1 MTAMPYPDHLLSL
14 EEWDALPEDRSHRCE
29 LAEGVL
35 LVVPVPAPR
44 RQIAIHRLT
53 ARLNEAVP
61 DDLYAVH
68 EVDVLIN
75 PAPPVTVR
83 APDVVVVPSAR
94 LDEEPVASGGGEVEL
109 ASPFPLVVDLA
120 ELLRR

>member
-1 MTAMPYPDHLLSL
+1 M
-14 EEWDALPEDRSHRCE
+14 
-29 LAEGVL
+29 
-35 LVVPVPAPR
+35 
-44 RQIAIHRLT
+44 
-53 ARLNEAVP
+53 
-61 DDLYAVH
+61 
-68 EVDVLIN
+68 LIN

-94 LDEEPVASGGGEVEL
+94 LDGEPVASGSGKVEL

>member
-1 MTAMPYPDHLLSL
+1 M
-14 EEWDALPEDRSHRCE
+14 
-29 LAEGVL
+29 
-35 LVVPVPAPR
+35 
-44 RQIAIHRLT
+44 
-53 ARLNEAVP
+53 
-61 DDLYAVH
+61 H

-94 LDEEPVASGGGEVEL
+94 LDGEPVASGSGKVEL